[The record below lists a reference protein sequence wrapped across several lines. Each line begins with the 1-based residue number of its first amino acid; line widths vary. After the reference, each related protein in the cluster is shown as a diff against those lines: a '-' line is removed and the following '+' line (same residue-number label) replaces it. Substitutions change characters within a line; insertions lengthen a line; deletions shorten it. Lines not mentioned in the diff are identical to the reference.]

1 MWILAGREGVEIFV
15 VEAQFKRVVNNCKG
29 GDPMS
34 SEFNALEAQAL
45 RINSVGVTA

>member
-1 MWILAGREGVEIFV
+1 MGR
-15 VEAQFKRVVNNCKG
+15 QQLKG

-34 SEFNALEAQAL
+34 SEFNANEAQAM